1 MANLVPLN
9 TFKSNTATVTTSD
22 LIAYQAP
29 TGVTTVVLLA
39 QFVNVGSGTGNV
51 FANIYR
57 SGANTQ
63 IIQDFAIPEKDA
75 ASVLTGRL
83 ILEEGNR
90 LYVRA
95 DENNKFKFVLSF
107 LETANA

>member
-9 TFKSNTATVTTSD
+9 TFKSNTATVSTTD

-39 QFVNVGSGTGNV
+39 QFVNIGTGTGNV
-51 FANIYR
+51 SANIYR

-63 IIQDFAIPEKDA
+63 IIKDFSIPQNDA

-95 DENNKFKFVLSF
+95 DENDKFKFILSY

>member
-39 QFVNVGSGTGNV
+39 QFSNIGTGTGNV
-51 FANIYR
+51 SANIYR

-63 IIQDFAIPEKDA
+63 IIKNFAVPEGDA

-95 DENNKFKFVLSF
+95 DENNKFKFVFSF